1 MAGAVGVRC
10 DHDHTNQLY
19 LLTFLLTL
27 SALQVEAVTTVGA
40 PDLGL
45 PAKRE
50 KLQPVIDKTEVRQ
63 LEFKEKTISSMEE
76 CMIGIVYCTDQH
88 K

>member
-1 MAGAVGVRC
+1 M
-10 DHDHTNQLY
+10 
-19 LLTFLLTL
+19 TF
-27 SALQVEAVTTVGA
+27 LQVEAVTTVGA

-76 CMIGIVYCTDQH
+76 CMIGIVYCAAQYI
-88 K
+88 